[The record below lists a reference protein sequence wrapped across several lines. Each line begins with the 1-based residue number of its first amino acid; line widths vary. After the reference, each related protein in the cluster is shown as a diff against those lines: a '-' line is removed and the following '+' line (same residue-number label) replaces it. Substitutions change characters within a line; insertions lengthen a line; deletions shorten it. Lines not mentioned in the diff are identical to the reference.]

1 MFEREPACRSRQSEF
16 AVIIMLQLRPL
27 RLLVAA
33 AAATCAAC
41 SHQNGNIQGLYTEPG
56 GATLRL
62 AADRYEFCT
71 KTCTSGALQARP
83 LDDRSGRV
91 SFFGVPVSAFFRE
104 RQARDGQ
111 VLTWGEGVETNY
123 TLGPFGGASIE
134 IDAARGLY
142 FKRR

>member
-1 MFEREPACRSRQSEF
+1 MTMVQIRYVRCL
-16 AVIIMLQLRPL
+16 I
-27 RLLVAA
+27 AA

-41 SHQNGNIQGLYTEPG
+41 SHQNGSVQGLYYEPG

-62 AADRYEFCT
+62 AADRYEFCE
-71 KTCTSGALQARP
+71 KICTSGTFQVRSV
-83 LDDRSGRV
+83 DEGSGRV
-91 SFFGVPVSAFFRE
+91 SFNGVPVSAFFRE

-111 VLTWGEGVETNY
+111 VRTWGEGVETNY
-123 TLGPFGGASIE
+123 TFGRLGGANIE